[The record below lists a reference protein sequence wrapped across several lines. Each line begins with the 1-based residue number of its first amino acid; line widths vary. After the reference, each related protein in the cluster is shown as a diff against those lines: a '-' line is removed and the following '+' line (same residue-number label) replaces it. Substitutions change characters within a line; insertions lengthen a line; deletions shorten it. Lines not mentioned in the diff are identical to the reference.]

1 VRPSRPKTCWADAAE
16 DCQGSV
22 LVDQGGAEGHGGGR
36 AADSQDD
43 AHDSAGPAGSA
54 GVLIQGCQS
63 VKGWTTG
70 WSFGSDAAAAVA
82 WQGQTKVCSSGRPP
96 LIVASAGR
104 AVRLTRG
111 TRPRWAGDEARATV
125 WSEMRHSTDKAA
137 RGVVLSSQALSP
149 AQQTP
154 GGPGAAMGA
163 GLLLDAGWAG
173 QARRL
178 DLARPPDLAEQ
189 TQGDDEVRDFACA
202 APTD

>member
-1 VRPSRPKTCWADAAE
+1 MRPSRPKTCWADAAE

-54 GVLIQGCQS
+54 GVLIQGCRS
-63 VKGWTTG
+63 VMGWTTG
-70 WSFGSDAAAAVA
+70 WVFGSDAAAAVA

-137 RGVVLSSQALSP
+137 RSVVLSSQALSP

-154 GGPGAAMGA
+154 GGPGAADGR
-163 GLLLDAGWAG
+163 GSP
-173 QARRL
+173 RRRWL
-178 DLARPPDLAEQ
+178 GRSSKVPGPR
-189 TQGDDEVRDFACA
+189 TT
-202 APTD
+202 P